1 MVAPGTRNTPRC
13 LASRGDSS
21 RARSNSFGATP
32 ASARQ
37 ACVFCAAGDRGGWG
51 GDGGWSQGGNGGIAF
66 SIGGGT
72 ATANGGNAGSASGG
86 RGGRGGSGFLP
97 VCNQNTN
104 DWWGDDGW
112 NNRWDD
118 GWDNGWDW

>member
-1 MVAPGTRNTPRC
+1 MARIDRVKAGIGVAVGA
-13 LASRGDSS
+13 LALTATSLI
-21 RARSNSFGATP
+21 GAAP

-37 ACVFCAAGDRGGWG
+37 AWVYCAAGDRGGWG

-66 SIGGGT
+66 SIGGGN
-72 ATANGGNAGSASGG
+72 ATANGGNAGSARGG

-97 VCNQNTN
+97 ICNQNTN

-112 NNRWDD
+112 DNGGNNR
-118 GWDNGWDW
+118 WDNGWDW